1 MVSIFIKNMVG
12 KFFISALF
20 LSICSCIYSQ
30 QVEENTT
37 GSWLSAHD
45 EKTQSTINSFLK
57 DLDGKIRVLVC
68 RYEDNLPHTIACFD
82 NNHLQLDDCKWQEEL
97 TVNRLN
103 NDELSCV
110 VKFKLLS
117 GEVKSAGV
125 ALAFDFSSWT
135 KNNYVFA
142 PAMLYGGNRFKI
154 LPIPY
159 PPYIRDAK
167 DKPLDMP
174 VTTTNILHFNQDGS
188 HAKVEMN
195 TGNVATPMM
204 GFFDQQKHRGFLL
217 LTGQNTRFGNNGL
230 IVEEDAGENTLNKRI
245 SFIVNAPGV
254 RKERYVMCGR
264 EASGDKAADW
274 KAGDEITLRFNVYNF
289 DANDMPE
296 FYQKVFSV
304 RKALSGQNSF
314 SNITPYSEVAKLIVD
329 MHNKNKWFEND
340 STAYYCHR
348 PGDSSPYSY
357 QIGWSGL
364 PTFSFPELIE
374 ATPERLNRVVKSFD
388 NMLFKSQAPTGL
400 FYAANHNGKIYGDP
414 HGQMD
419 VLTNIAM
426 IRRSMEVLYFGIKSL
441 DLLKKEHHKDLVNPQ
456 WETGLKRCADALVQ
470 VWTKYGQYGQFIN
483 VDNLEMDINGS
494 SAGGYAGAGL
504 ALASVYFNDKKY
516 LETAETS
523 TRYYYDN
530 HFLKG
535 YAGGS
540 PAEILQAPDSESL
553 ANMLEACMILFD
565 VTQNQEWI
573 EKATF
578 IAHYLSTFMVSYD
591 YQFPTGSAMQKA
603 GTHAAGSLMAS
614 AQNNHSA
621 PGYYI
626 LPGDMMLKLYRATGN
641 EKIAAL
647 YKDQTH
653 NVIQYVG
660 APYNPLRKPN
670 GFVTERVQ
678 ISDWEGNNQGF
689 VDSMDSNTAWEIL
702 AALSA
707 MMNPGIYLHTD
718 DSTFLVMDHVDAKIT
733 ERNQSAVTISI
744 TNPTQYDATVS
755 IFSETA
761 AEAKKPLPL
770 NGFIKWQKVNV
781 RSGETKIVRI
791 NNTN

>member
-1 MVSIFIKNMVG
+1 MIKKLLIPLV
-12 KFFISALF
+12 F
-20 LSICSCIYSQ
+20 SCINFFACSQ
-30 QVEENTT
+30 QIERSYT
-37 GSWLSAHD
+37 GSWLPVHN
-45 EKTQSTINSFLK
+45 EKTQSSVNDFLQT
-57 DLDGKIRVLVC
+57 LNGKIRLLVC
-68 RYEDNLPHTIACFD
+68 RYENNLPNNIACFND
-82 NNHLQLDDCKWQEEL
+82 NNLKAGNCKWQSEINV
-97 TVNRLN
+97 TSSNS
-103 NDELSCV
+103 DELSCV

-117 GEVKSAGV
+117 GEIKSAGV
-125 ALAFDFSSWT
+125 ALAIDFSSWT
-135 KNNYVFA
+135 TENYVFA

-154 LPIPY
+154 LPIQY
-159 PPYIRDAK
+159 PPYIRNVN
-167 DKPLDMP
+167 DKPLNMP
-174 VTTTNILHFNQDGS
+174 ITTTNILHLNQDGS

-204 GFFDQQKHRGFLL
+204 GFFSPQKHRGFLL
-217 LTGQNTRFGNNGL
+217 LTDQNTRFGNNGL
-230 IVEEDAGENTLNKRI
+230 IIEEDAAENTLDKKI

-254 RKERYVMCGR
+254 RKEKYVMCGR
-264 EASGDKAADW
+264 DESGDKPANL

-289 DANDMPE
+289 KANDTPA
-296 FYQKVFSV
+296 FYQKVFDE

-314 SNITPYSEVAKLIVD
+314 SNVTPYSEAAKLIVE

-348 PGDSSPYSY
+348 PGDNNPYSY
-357 QIGWSGL
+357 QVGWSGL
-364 PTFSFPELIE
+364 STFSFPQLIE
-374 ATPERLNRVVKSFD
+374 ATPERLDRVVRSFD

-400 FYAANHNGKIYGDP
+400 FYAVNHNGKIYGDP

-426 IRRSMEVLYFGIKSL
+426 MRRSMEVLYFGIKSL
-441 DLLKKEHHKDLVNPQ
+441 DLLKKEHHEDLINPQ
-456 WETGLKRCADALVQ
+456 WETGLKKCSDALVQ
-470 VWTKYGQYGQFIN
+470 VWKKYGQFGQFIN

-504 ALASVYFNDKKY
+504 ALASVYYNDKRY
-516 LETAETS
+516 LEIGEAS

-540 PAEILQAPDSESL
+540 PAEILQAPDSESIS
-553 ANMLEACMILFD
+553 NMLEACMALFD
-565 VTQNQEWI
+565 VTQEEEWI
-573 EKATF
+573 EKAKF

-591 YQFPTGSAMQKA
+591 YQFPAGSAMQKA

-614 AQNNHSA
+614 SQNNHSA

-626 LPGDMMLKLYRATGN
+626 LPGDMLLKLYRATGD

-660 APYNPLRKPN
+660 APHNPLRTQS

-689 VDSMDSNTAWEIL
+689 VDTTDSNTAWEIL

-707 MMNPGIYLHTD
+707 AMNPGIYLHTN
-718 DSTFLVMDHVDAKIT
+718 DSTFLVMDHVDAKII
-733 ERNQSAVTISI
+733 ERNETGVTLNIS
-744 TNPTQYDATVS
+744 NPTSYDATVS
-755 IFSETA
+755 ILSETSTA
-761 AEAKKPLPL
+761 AKQPLPL
-770 NGFIKWQKVNV
+770 NGFINWQKVNV
-781 RSGETKIVRI
+781 KSGETKTVHIEK
-791 NNTN
+791 NN